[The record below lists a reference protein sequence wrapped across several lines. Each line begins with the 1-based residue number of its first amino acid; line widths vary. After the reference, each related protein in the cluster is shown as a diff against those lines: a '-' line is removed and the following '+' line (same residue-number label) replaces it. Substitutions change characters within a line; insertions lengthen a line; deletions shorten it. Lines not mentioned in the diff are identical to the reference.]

1 MKTPV
6 AFSVIEKN
14 ETEKLKSKLFE
25 IIEKLIVENKVD
37 TFLFGSKSQFNSL
50 CQKTVSK
57 IKEKHPHIKRFY
69 VRAEYPYISE
79 QYKEYL
85 LQRYDDTFYPE
96 KILNSGKSAYVER
109 NCEMIDK
116 SQYCIFY
123 YNKQSIA
130 STLKSGTKIALDYA
144 KKHNKNIIVL
154 NDF

>member
-1 MKTPV
+1 MKTSV

-25 IIEKLIVENKVD
+25 IIEKLIIENKVD

-57 IKEKHPHIKRFY
+57 IKEKHPHIKRIY

-96 KILNSGKSAYVER
+96 KILNSGKAAYVER

-123 YNKQSIA
+123 YNKQSIV